1 MATKS
6 VYGDRNCNFDI
17 CQTCYDKQPEEHP
30 QPNYR
35 NEEVVRRDNEDVTT
49 GWYGWQQPLRV
60 NGNMRR
66 LPGTMEPAV
75 VVVDE
80 PETDP
85 LGL

>member
-6 VYGDRNCNFDI
+6 VYGDRNCNF
-17 CQTCYDKQPEEHP
+17 
-30 QPNYR
+30 
-35 NEEVVRRDNEDVTT
+35 VTT

-75 VVVDE
+75 VVMDE

-85 LGL
+85 LEL